1 MAFGLVL
8 GSSHFMLRNNGKL
21 ISTLMMSLDV
31 VLSTAIC
38 FALLHQSALSG
49 MTDPLVEAG
58 GSTLLLAL
66 TACLVWPFTFQQLDV
81 YASVRTLG
89 VWDVTRRLFVSGC
102 VVATIL
108 GAVAFASGV
117 PISREFPF
125 VCAAA
130 QGAVLSLTRFGLYST
145 LRAARRVGRNSRNV
159 LIVGTGSRAAQ
170 IKQNIESHPQWGLR
184 IVGFVD
190 DVDTAVDGSL
200 YNAKLFRLEDMDRLL
215 SDVVVDRVLVAVP
228 RSMLGSIAPVLSA
241 CSSTGVP
248 LTLLTDLF
256 GDFLPTPQV
265 GRFGSRPSLEF
276 AAVHHNS
283 FLLAIKRTL
292 DITGALA
299 AGLLSAPVLA
309 LAALAIKLED
319 GGPIFFRQTRCGLYG
334 RRFSMVKLRTMCVD
348 AEARKSD
355 LVELNEMDGPV
366 FKVKKDPRIT
376 GVGAFLRRYSLD
388 ELPQFWNVLTGDM
401 SLVGPR
407 PPVPEEVV
415 HYEISERRRLSMRP
429 GITCIWQV
437 GGRNEIGF
445 QEWVKLDLQYI
456 DHWSL
461 GLDAKI
467 LAQTVPAVLLARGAS

>member
-1 MAFGLVL
+1 
-8 GSSHFMLRNNGKL
+8 MLRNNGKITSSL
-21 ISTLMMSLDV
+21 LMSLDV
-31 VLSTAIC
+31 VLSTVIC
-38 FALLHQSALSG
+38 LGLLYWTELSG
-49 MTDPLVEAG
+49 MTDPFAEAG
-58 GSTLLLAL
+58 GSTLLLAV

-89 VWDVTRRLFVSGC
+89 LWDVTRRLLVSGC

-108 GAVAFASGV
+108 GAVAFASNV

-130 QGAVLSLTRFGLYST
+130 QGVALSLTRFVLYST
-145 LRAARRVGRNSRNV
+145 LRMARRVGKNTRNV

-170 IKQNIESHPQWGLR
+170 LKRSIEAHPQWGLC
-184 IVGFVD
+184 IVGYVD
-190 DVDTAVDGSL
+190 DVDTAVDPSL
-200 YNAKLFRLEDMDRLL
+200 YNAKLFGIAQMDSLL
-215 SDVVVDRVLVAVP
+215 SDMVVDRVLVAVP

-256 GDFLPTPQV
+256 GDFLPTPQI
-265 GRFGSRPSLEF
+265 GSFGARPSLEF

-283 FLLAIKRTL
+283 FLLSVKRAI
-292 DITGALA
+292 DVVGAA
-299 AGLLSAPVLA
+299 AALVASAPLVG

-334 RRFSMVKLRTMCVD
+334 RRFSMIKLRTMCVD
-348 AEARKSD
+348 AEARKAD

-366 FKVKKDPRIT
+366 FKVKLDPRIT
-376 GVGAFLRRYSLD
+376 KVGAFLRRYSLD

-415 HYEISERRRLSMRP
+415 HYEISERRRLSMPP

-467 LAQTVPAVLLARGAS
+467 LMQTVPAVLLARGAS

>member
-1 MAFGLVL
+1 
-8 GSSHFMLRNNGKL
+8 MLRNNGKITSSL
-21 ISTLMMSLDV
+21 LMSMDV
-31 VLSTAIC
+31 VVSTVIC
-38 FALLHQSALSG
+38 LGLLYWTDLSG
-49 MTDPLVEAG
+49 MSDPLAEAG
-58 GSTLLLAL
+58 GSTLLLAV

-89 VWDVTRRLFVSGC
+89 PWDVARRLLVSGC

-108 GAVAFASGV
+108 GAVAFASDV

-130 QGAVLSLTRFGLYST
+130 QGAALSFMRFAVYTT
-145 LRAARRVGRNSRNV
+145 LRTARRVGRNTRNV
-159 LIVGTGSRAAQ
+159 LIVGTGARAAQ
-170 IKQNIESHPQWGLR
+170 IKRSIESHPQWGLC
-184 IVGFVD
+184 VLGFVD
-190 DVDTAVDGSL
+190 DVDSAIDRSL
-200 YNAKLFRLEDMDRLL
+200 FDAKIFRVSEMDTVLTEM
-215 SDVVVDRVLVAVP
+215 VVDRVLIAVP

-248 LTLLTDLF
+248 ITLMTDLF
-256 GDFLPTPQV
+256 GDYLPTPYV
-265 GRFGSRPSLEF
+265 GNFGSRPSLEF
-276 AAVHHNS
+276 AMAHHNS
-283 FLLAIKRTL
+283 FLLSVKRAVDVLGAAAAIVV
-292 DITGALA
+292 
-299 AGLLSAPVLA
+299 SAPLIG

-334 RRFSMVKLRTMCVD
+334 RRFSMIKLRTMCVD
-348 AEARKSD
+348 AEARKAD
-355 LVELNEMDGPV
+355 LVEMNEMDGPV
-366 FKVKKDPRIT
+366 FKVKLDPRIT
-376 GVGAFLRRYSLD
+376 KVGAFLRRYSLD
-388 ELPQFWNVLTGDM
+388 ELPQFWNVLSGDM

-445 QEWVKLDLQYI
+445 EEWVKLDLEYI

-467 LAQTVPAVLLARGAS
+467 LFQTIPAVLLARGAS

>member
-1 MAFGLVL
+1 
-8 GSSHFMLRNNGKL
+8 MLRNNGKITSSL
-21 ISTLMMSLDV
+21 LMTLDV
-31 VLSTAIC
+31 VLSTVIC
-38 FALLHQSALSG
+38 LGLLYWTELSG
-49 MTDPLVEAG
+49 MTDPFAEAG
-58 GSTLLLAL
+58 SSTLLLAV

-89 VWDVTRRLFVSGC
+89 FWDVTRRLLVSGC
-102 VVATIL
+102 IVATIL
-108 GAVAFASGV
+108 GAVAFASDV

-130 QGAVLSLTRFGLYST
+130 QGLALSLTRFVLYAGLRT
-145 LRAARRVGRNSRNV
+145 ARRVGRNTRNV

-170 IKQNIESHPQWGLR
+170 IKRNIDAHPQWGLC
-184 IVGFVD
+184 VLGFVD
-190 DVDTAVDGSL
+190 DVDSAVDPSL
-200 YNAKLFRLEDMDRLL
+200 YNAKLFGIAQMDSLL
-215 SDVVVDRVLVAVP
+215 SDMVVDRVLVAVP

-256 GDFLPTPQV
+256 GDYLPTPQI
-265 GRFGSRPSLEF
+265 GSFGARPSLEF

-283 FLLAIKRTL
+283 FLLGVKRAV
-292 DITGALA
+292 DVVGAA
-299 AGLLSAPVLA
+299 AALFASAPLIG

-334 RRFSMVKLRTMCVD
+334 RRFSMVKMRTMCVD
-348 AEARKSD
+348 AESRKAD
-355 LVELNEMDGPV
+355 LIELNEMDGPV
-366 FKVKKDPRIT
+366 FKVRLDPRIT
-376 GVGAFLRRYSLD
+376 KVGAFLRRYSLD
-388 ELPQFWNVLTGDM
+388 ELPQFWNVLAGDM